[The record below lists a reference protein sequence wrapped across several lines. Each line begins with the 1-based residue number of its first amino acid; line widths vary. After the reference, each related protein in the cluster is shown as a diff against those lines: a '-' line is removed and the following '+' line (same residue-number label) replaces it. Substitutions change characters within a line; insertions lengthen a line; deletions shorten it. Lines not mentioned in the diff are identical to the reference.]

1 MAAERRPL
9 YYTFGNHMH
18 WVDMEWLWGYFVLPS
33 SVRDMLSFC
42 AETGVKGNVNFDG
55 VGYEKLAA
63 EAPEVLAAL
72 RDAVHR
78 GQIEVVGASYGQ
90 PYGLF
95 HGGESNVR
103 QRVYGARA
111 VRRLLGV
118 WPKTFWEEEFDFFP
132 QLPQIL
138 VSAGFNYASL
148 FFQWTWH
155 TPSVPH
161 EPVPAVWWEG
171 LDGTRILTATRNA
184 LNLHQWPE
192 DFQALLADQASWEMP
207 AAGIVQWLELMPSP
221 DWMCRAELMLPPLKA
236 LLAREDLEIRPVTLS
251 EYLDQ
256 AKSCA
261 EVRKYTLNDV
271 FHGVSLGKNADIMRR
286 ASRECEMQL
295 LTAEAIAAMLGFF
308 GRPYAWWSVYPVW
321 ELEEAWRELFVAQH
335 HDNDECEGLCGHI
348 GRRFYEQSRSLS
360 AHVVAGG
367 LQHLADRTPG
377 KPGRVV
383 VFNPHGWSHDAVVAL
398 PTHRYPI
405 ALKNLPPMGYRVL
418 SQDDVVAS
426 IVRRH
431 GIKLEDR
438 GSSSTLRRDDFAVTV
453 DRKRGLISQIR
464 SAEFPNGILDETVGF
479 GALHMIRDG
488 QPETFPQV
496 EVNIVGEEE
505 WGPAIAITRR
515 GRDGA
520 AVELLVTMPIGMDAV
535 DVTVS
540 AARLPRPDGGMNAS
554 LQTAIA
560 VNLPAYQLIHDHP
573 YGLSEIQAAGK
584 YVRKYP
590 TGDWMTSPQVFEEVH
605 NPFTALTLL
614 DFAGEQSGLL
624 YLHDGSQ
631 AFFRDGRV
639 IRNILTMYDPWD
651 EDYFVSTV
659 RAQFRLIPHGPLT
672 NAQRWRMAQEF
683 LQPLRAM
690 ASDKPGGDLPPE
702 FGAVWCD
709 ADNVVVT
716 ALYRESA
723 EAGAHLDSYAGEGL
737 DHPYILRLVEFN
749 GEPANARVVVPGP
762 VARAI
767 RATVRGDAITPLP
780 VEPTEPPPG
789 LAWPPEW
796 SAVTV
801 EMRPFEIVT
810 VYLDL
815 VLGRPVSRNLD
826 DYRSVWATVHRMEN
840 SGSS

>member
-1 MAAERRPL
+1 MSSGRRPL

-18 WVDMEWLWGYFVLPS
+18 WVDMEWLWGYFVLPA
-33 SVRDMLSFC
+33 SVRDMLFFC

-63 EAPEVLAAL
+63 EAPEALAAL

-103 QRVYGARA
+103 QRVYGART

-138 VSAGFNYASL
+138 VDAGFSYASL

-155 TPSVPH
+155 TPSVPR
-161 EPVPAVWWEG
+161 EPVPAVWWQG

-192 DFQALLADQASWEMP
+192 DFQALLANQASWEMP

-221 DWMCRAELMLPPLKA
+221 DWMCRAELMLPPLKE
-236 LLAREDLEIRPVTLS
+236 LMTRDDLEIRPVTLS
-251 EYLDQ
+251 EYLEH
-256 AKSCA
+256 AKVYA
-261 EVRKYTLNDV
+261 PVRRYTLGDV
-271 FHGVSLGKNADIMRR
+271 FHGMSLGKNGDVMRR

-295 LTAEAIAAMLGFF
+295 LTAEAIAATLGFF
-308 GRPYAWWSVYPVW
+308 GRPYAWWNAYPVW
-321 ELEEAWRELFVAQH
+321 ELEEAWRDLFVAQH

-348 GRRFYEQSRSLS
+348 GRRFYERSRSLS
-360 AHVVAGG
+360 AHVISEG
-367 LQHLADRTPG
+367 LQHLADRAPG

-383 VFNPHGWSHDAVVAL
+383 VFNPHSWGHDAVVAL
-398 PTHRYPI
+398 PTHRYPV
-405 ALKNLPPMGYRVL
+405 ALKDLPPFGYRVL
-418 SQDDVVAS
+418 SHNEVVAS

-431 GIKLEDR
+431 GIKLEEQANNY
-438 GSSSTLRRDDFAVTV
+438 TLRRGDFAVTV

-464 SAEFPNGILDETVGF
+464 SAEFPDGILDEAVGF
-479 GALHMIRDG
+479 GDIQMIRNG
-488 QPETFPQV
+488 RKETFPRV
-496 EVNIVGEEE
+496 EVDIVGEEE
-505 WGPAIAITRR
+505 WGPEIQITRH

-520 AVELLVTMPIGMDAV
+520 AVELHVAIPIGTDAV
-535 DVTVS
+535 DVTVAS
-540 AARLPRPDGGMNAS
+540 DRLPRPDGGMNAS

-573 YGLSEIQAAGK
+573 YGVSEIQAAGS
-584 YVRKYP
+584 YLRKYP
-590 TGDWMTSPQVFEEVH
+590 TGDWMTSPQVFEEVN
-605 NPFTALTLL
+605 NPLTALSLL
-614 DFAGEQSGLL
+614 DLSGDQGGLL

-639 IRNILTMYDPWD
+639 IRNILSMYDPWD
-651 EDYFVSTV
+651 EDYFVNTL
-659 RAQFRLIPHGPLT
+659 RAGFRLLPHGPLS
-672 NAQRWRMAQEF
+672 NAQRWRLAQEF
-683 LQPLRAM
+683 LHPLRAM
-690 ASDKPGGDLPPE
+690 TSDKPGGDLPPE

-709 ADNVVVT
+709 AASVVIT
-716 ALYRESA
+716 AFYRESS
-723 EAGAHLDSYAGEGL
+723 EAGAYLDSYAGEGI

-749 GEPANARVVVPGP
+749 GEPAKARVVVPGL
-762 VARAI
+762 VAKAI
-767 RATVRGDAITPLP
+767 RATVRGDAVAPLP
-780 VEPTEPPPG
+780 VQNAEPPPG
-789 LAWPPEW
+789 QAWPTEW

-801 EMRPFEIVT
+801 EMRPYEIAT

-826 DYRSVWATVHRMEN
+826 DYRSVWATVHRIED
-840 SGSS
+840 SGA